1 MVGEKGLEPSH
12 VAILVPKTNASTNS
26 ATRPNYCCFI
36 YYRTNLSN
44 PNICVKVSKFKKNM
58 IISPCISI
66 CKTDPVTGLCYGC
79 ARNNEEKRIWKEEN
93 TSDEWKIKNLEEIK
107 SRLSGWQLES
117 FKQSYNYKIKEGI
130 SLFKKEQKK

>member
-66 CKTDPVTGLCYGC
+66 CKTDPVSGLCYGC
-79 ARNNEEKRIWKEEN
+79 ARNNEEKRIWKDEN
-93 TSDEWKIKNLEEIK
+93 TTDEWKIKNLEEIK

-117 FKQSYNYKIKEGI
+117 FKQSYNNKIKEGI